1 MKSGWIHLFSRSS
14 PRRNPY
20 LRFYE
25 FACTNS
31 NQSIQRRR
39 FFGDRVNSAVFRY
52 IRRRM
57 RRVLIKTMRST
68 NGSSPGPTVRIFIR
82 RLNRMAV
89 ALRAED
95 FVLDP
100 TKEQIVTF
108 PPLPGEAVPAYLA
121 RRAASEFRPL
131 RIGTFGGVR
140 AGAIGYI
147 AMRGRNI
154 EDIRRLPGIEVL
166 YNMEVVCEIRFTE
179 DRKIYLVDNHL
190 DSSAR
195 RAAIEPTQEFPVAIS
210 NGFRDIGYIQRMPE
224 GMKQLYRG
232 LPGLPSEVMNKIAGM
247 AVAGAPPAYFGGAEA
262 RDGTVQPAYVNSN
275 AGRRAAMIEK
285 HEGAAASSGADGAGA
300 GGGAAAPASTKNRR
314 SRTHRA
320 TRRRRNRSSKQRRH

>member
-1 MKSGWIHLFSRSS
+1 MAAAA
-14 PRRNPY
+14 
-20 LRFYE
+20 E
-25 FACTNS
+25 
-31 NQSIQRRR
+31 
-39 FFGDRVNSAVFRY
+39 
-52 IRRRM
+52 
-57 RRVLIKTMRST
+57 
-68 NGSSPGPTVRIFIR
+68 
-82 RLNRMAV
+82 AV

-108 PPLPGEAVPAYLA
+108 PPLPGEAAPAYLA

-147 AMRGRNI
+147 AMRGRRI
-154 EDIRRLPGIEVL
+154 EDIRRLPGIEVM
-166 YNMEVVCEIRFTE
+166 YDAGAVCEVRFTE

-195 RAAIEPTQEFPVAIS
+195 RAAIEPTQEFPVMIA
-210 NGFRDIGYIQRMPE
+210 NGFRDIGSIQRMPE

-275 AGRRAAMIEK
+275 AGRRAAMIAK
-285 HEGAAASSGADGAGA
+285 HEGAAASSGA
-300 GGGAAAPASTKNRR
+300 GGGAAAPAPTKNRR

-320 TRRRRNRSSKQRRH
+320 TRRRRNRSRKQRRH